1 MQGLQNA
8 LAFDIYLMY
17 YSYGRMNNLSPLL
30 FQYMRYRG
38 RPQRS
43 LPFTADAQNGTL
55 GEEGLHTHPSAPLS
69 HEEAPI

>member
-1 MQGLQNA
+1 MR
-8 LAFDIYLMY
+8 
-17 YSYGRMNNLSPLL
+17 YSCRHMNNLSPLL

-55 GEEGLHTHPSAPLS
+55 GEEGFHTHPPAALG